1 MARIEMDHLVK
12 RYASGRLAVADLSL
26 DVADGEFVALL
37 GPSGSGK
44 TAVLEMVAG
53 LEDITRGELRFDG
66 EVVTDTPPWERDVAV
81 VFQSPALY
89 PHLSVAENLGF
100 SLRLA
105 GTGRAE
111 IETRVRETADL
122 LGISAHLERLPG
134 TLAAGQRQRVAIG
147 KAMVR
152 RARVV
157 LMDEPVVNLDPRL
170 RGQMRALVADLHRR
184 LGNTTIYV
192 THDQADALAL
202 SDRVVV
208 MRDGVVQQVGTPSEL
223 HARPGNLFVAELVGD
238 AAMNL
243 LPATLEGESVV
254 SGIGTFALPPAV
266 RRAAERSGGT
276 DVVLGIRPEDLE
288 LAGSEDDDALVV
300 DVVLDDVVTA
310 GSQTTV
316 HFTVP
321 EPGAP
326 PPRALPPGF
335 SVPVVGTPATARVS
349 GSVSDRVGSRI
360 RLRVD
365 PARMQVFDAGSGL
378 NLSSSP

>member
-1 MARIEMDHLVK
+1 MARIELDHLVK
-12 RYASGRLAVADLSL
+12 RYASGRRAVVDLSL

-66 EVVTDTPPWERDVAV
+66 EVVTETPPWERDVAV
-81 VFQSPALY
+81 VFQTPALY

-105 GTGRAE
+105 GVGRAE
-111 IETRVRETADL
+111 VATRVRETADL
-122 LGISAHLERLPG
+122 LGVSAHLERLPG
-134 TLAAGQRQRVAIG
+134 TLAAGQRQRVAIA

-152 RARVV
+152 RPKVV
-157 LMDEPVVNLDPRL
+157 LMDEPVVNLDARL
-170 RGQMRALVADLHRR
+170 RGQMRALIADLHRR

-192 THDQADALAL
+192 THDQGDALAL

-208 MRDGVVQQVGTPSEL
+208 MRDGVVQQVGTPTEL
-223 HARPGNLFVAELVGD
+223 HAAPRNLFVAELVGSS
-238 AAMNL
+238 AMVL
-243 LPATLEGESVV
+243 LPATLAGEHVV
-254 SGIGTFALPPAV
+254 SGLGSFVLPPAV
-266 RRAAERSGGT
+266 RRAAERSDGT
-276 DVVLGIRPEDLE
+276 EVVLGIRPEDIE
-288 LAGSEDDDALVV
+288 LAGSEDHDHVVSVQIDDL
-300 DVVLDDVVTA
+300 VTA
-310 GSQTTV
+310 GSQTAI

-335 SVPVVGTPATARVS
+335 AVPVVGTPATALVGGAVS
-349 GSVSDRVGSRI
+349 ERVGSRI
-360 RLRVD
+360 RLRID
-365 PARMQVFDAGSGL
+365 PARVQVFDAGSGL
-378 NLSSSP
+378 SLSSSP